1 MNSSSHQSFTKSQ
14 EWLNRAQKVIP
25 SVTQTLSKGP
35 TQYVQGVSPVFIERG
50 EGSHV
55 WDVDGNEFIDYPGA
69 LGPNILGYAHRST
82 TKAVTDQLAR
92 GINHSL
98 MHPLEVELA
107 ELLVEVV
114 PCAEKVRFGKNG
126 SDATTAAVRASR
138 AYTGRDK
145 VAICGYHGPQDW
157 FIPISGRDKGVPKF
171 NHDLALA
178 FEYNNLNSLKKLFDE
193 NPGQIAAVIL
203 EPVTFVLPDPGFLQ
217 GVVDMARANGAV
229 AIFDE
234 VKTGFRISLGGA
246 QEYFGVTPDL
256 AAVGKALGNG
266 MPISAVVGNQEIM
279 NEFEEVFFSTTFGGE
294 TLSLAA
300 SIATINEIRENDVME
315 HLRTQGK
322 KLQDSYNS
330 SAAEHQLQNAT
341 SCEGLPGKS
350 AIQFADFENQQ
361 GMIMK
366 SLVQQSLTK
375 QGILFNGEHMLS
387 ASHSDNDIDR
397 TIQAYGNALATL
409 ANAVENDSVL
419 DQLEG
424 PPLEVIIRPR

>member
-1 MNSSSHQSFTKSQ
+1 MNLSNSQSFEKSQ
-14 EWLNRAQKVIP
+14 EWVKRAQKVIP

-35 TQYVQGVSPVFIERG
+35 TQYVQGVSPIYIARG

-69 LGPNILGYAHRST
+69 LGPNILGYGHPST
-82 TKAVTDQLAR
+82 TKAVTDQLAH

-114 PCAEKVRFGKNG
+114 PCAEMVRFGKNG

-171 NHDLALA
+171 NHELALS
-178 FEYNNLNSLKKLFDE
+178 FIYNDLKSLEKLFNE
-193 NPGQIAAVIL
+193 NPGEIAAVIM
-203 EPVTFVLPDPGFLQ
+203 EPVAFVLPESGFLQ
-217 GVVDMARANGAV
+217 GVVDLAHKQGAV

-246 QEYFGVTPDL
+246 QEYFGVKPDL
-256 AAVGKALGNG
+256 AAVGKAMANG
-266 MPISAVVGNQEIM
+266 MPISAVVGSSEIM

-300 SIATINEIRENDVME
+300 SIATINHIRDNDVME
-315 HLRTQGK
+315 HLRIQGE
-322 KLQDSYNS
+322 KLQNSYNS
-330 SAAEHQLQNAT
+330 ITNELGLGEAT

-350 AIQFADFENQQ
+350 AIQFQDFENQP
-361 GMIMK
+361 GMLMK
-366 SLVQQSLTK
+366 SLLQQSLTK
-375 QGILFNGEHMLS
+375 RGILFNGEHMLS
-387 ASHSDNDIDR
+387 ASHTDDDIEH
-397 TIQAYGNALATL
+397 TISAYRDGLQSLA
-409 ANAVENDSVL
+409 AAVSTDSVL